1 MSTCSNSK
9 LMTSNHVHLV
19 GTLRQFY
26 ERSANKPLEFHHTL
40 IENGPEALEIHSI
53 KNKQLR
59 YYDNENTVMIV

>member
-1 MSTCSNSK
+1 
-9 LMTSNHVHLV
+9 MTSNHVHLV

-53 KNKQLR
+53 KTNNF
-59 YYDNENTVMIV
+59 DIMIMKTL